1 MIKYTGSIYKNFYN
15 VWCFVA
21 LIISCMNINN
31 NVFISLVSTVI
42 QKSQEKCYII
52 VLNVLPLCMDLD
64 NLKIKK
70 IIDPLKDDSIPS
82 EKICL

>member
-1 MIKYTGSIYKNFYN
+1 
-15 VWCFVA
+15 
-21 LIISCMNINN
+21 MNINN

-70 IIDPLKDDSIPS
+70 IIDSLKDDSIPP

>member
-1 MIKYTGSIYKNFYN
+1 
-15 VWCFVA
+15 
-21 LIISCMNINN
+21 MNINN
-31 NVFISLVSTVI
+31 NVFISLVGTVI

-70 IIDPLKDDSIPS
+70 IIDPLKDDSIPP

>member
-1 MIKYTGSIYKNFYN
+1 
-15 VWCFVA
+15 
-21 LIISCMNINN
+21 MNINN

-70 IIDPLKDDSIPS
+70 IIDPLKDD
-82 EKICL
+82 

>member
-1 MIKYTGSIYKNFYN
+1 
-15 VWCFVA
+15 
-21 LIISCMNINN
+21 MNINN

-82 EKICL
+82 EKKCL

>member
-1 MIKYTGSIYKNFYN
+1 
-15 VWCFVA
+15 
-21 LIISCMNINN
+21 MNINN
-31 NVFISLVSTVI
+31 NVFISLVI

>member
-1 MIKYTGSIYKNFYN
+1 
-15 VWCFVA
+15 
-21 LIISCMNINN
+21 MNINN

>member
-1 MIKYTGSIYKNFYN
+1 
-15 VWCFVA
+15 
-21 LIISCMNINN
+21 MNINN

-52 VLNVLPLCMDLD
+52 VLNVLPLCMEMD

>member
-1 MIKYTGSIYKNFYN
+1 
-15 VWCFVA
+15 
-21 LIISCMNINN
+21 MNINN

-70 IIDPLKDDSIPS
+70 IIDPLTDDSIPS

>member
-1 MIKYTGSIYKNFYN
+1 
-15 VWCFVA
+15 
-21 LIISCMNINN
+21 MNINN

-42 QKSQEKCYII
+42 QKNQEKCYII

>member
-1 MIKYTGSIYKNFYN
+1 
-15 VWCFVA
+15 
-21 LIISCMNINN
+21 MNINN
-31 NVFISLVSTVI
+31 NVFISLVSTVT
-42 QKSQEKCYII
+42 QKSQEKCSII